1 MWVVEIIQAMLAMR
15 YLLGRQGVWGDGLQR
30 RVRRKLY
37 GALHTRCTCHV
48 ADSPL
53 SYTGSRLGYSNKA

>member
-37 GALHTRCTCHV
+37 GALHTRCTCRV
-48 ADSPL
+48 ADSLPL
-53 SYTGSRLGYSNKA
+53 HKGSRLGYSNKA